1 MGYMSLNIF
10 DPFPPT
16 NDPPQYPILTRCS
29 DGPMCPSGGMSDI
42 WTKPAKCPVNADKK
56 LITYG
61 GAANKGSLGGPCKDP
76 IPEDTLSA
84 TAKFQGATGVDLDLE
99 GCMNCPSGWQGTATN
114 AKAQNLTV
122 QITPLASAAKPGK
135 DPGSFKDPLVPWLKN
150 NPRLWDTVAPMFYDD
165 GMVDPS
171 NGFNVCCCGDKAPTA
186 ANPCGKTYTWIKQ
199 WLDSGIPKEKLFLT
213 VDVKG
218 LEPYMVNFFADIVV
232 THNLA
237 GISYWQ
243 AALAKG
249 KGLLPNY
256 TNVAPGTPC
265 PKTAQRCP

>member
-1 MGYMSLNIF
+1 
-10 DPFPPT
+10 
-16 NDPPQYPILTRCS
+16 
-29 DGPMCPSGGMSDI
+29 
-42 WTKPAKCPVNADKK
+42 
-56 LITYG
+56 
-61 GAANKGSLGGPCKDP
+61 
-76 IPEDTLSA
+76 
-84 TAKFQGATGVDLDLE
+84 
-99 GCMNCPSGWQGTATN
+99 
-114 AKAQNLTV
+114 
-122 QITPLASAAKPGK
+122 
-135 DPGSFKDPLVPWLKN
+135 
-150 NPRLWDTVAPMFYDD
+150 
-165 GMVDPS
+165 MVDPD

-186 ANPCGKTYTWIKQ
+186 ANPCGQTYTWIKQ

-243 AALAKG
+243 AVLANG

-265 PKTAQRCP
+265 PTTAKPCPP